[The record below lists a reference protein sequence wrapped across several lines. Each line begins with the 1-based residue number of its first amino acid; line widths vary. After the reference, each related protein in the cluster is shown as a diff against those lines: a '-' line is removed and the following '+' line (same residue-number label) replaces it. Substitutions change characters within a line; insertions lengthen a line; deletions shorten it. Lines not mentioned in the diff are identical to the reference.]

1 MKTLTP
7 SRSAL
12 LAAALATGLL
22 STALAGAVG
31 VKLVEVTSD
40 PPVASG
46 KQVWSFRFTPAQTR
60 DYEQIVFECVLR
72 QEYTKRGSDGSV
84 RKVSVEPATFV
95 HREKNVRMVEDLDQH
110 ISFWVPL
117 GREDIRQAYGTMFQ
131 TNAPVTVSR
140 FKISAIA
147 DGQTA
152 WTIEVPN
159 QGVHTFE

>member
-1 MKTLTP
+1 MKSARP
-7 SRSAL
+7 SRTTLIATA
-12 LAAALATGLL
+12 LAAGLL

-72 QEYTKRGSDGSV
+72 QEYTRRGSDGSV
-84 RKVSVEPATFV
+84 RKVSAEPARFV
-95 HREKNVRMVEDLDQH
+95 HREKNVRMVEDLDKH

-117 GREDIRQAYGTMFQ
+117 GMRDIQQAYGKLFQ

-140 FKISAIA
+140 FRISAIA
-147 DGQTA
+147 DGQEA
-152 WTIEVPN
+152 WKIEVPN
-159 QGVHTFE
+159 AGVHTFE